1 MSSANSLRTDSGVST
16 GGKLTPVNIA
26 EGPAVRNRHFRIDT
40 GHPLPAAKPP
50 ELEPAISTENLAP
63 SPQTHSGD
71 EPNQQQT
78 WLQLHAIELIDKLQ
92 SWSADLDS
100 REAQL
105 NARTALLEHR
115 ERQLR
120 LEQQSAR
127 LDLDDLKASFQ
138 QEVAE
143 MRAAARR
150 LAFE

>member
-40 GHPLPAAKPP
+40 GHPLPIAKPP
-50 ELEPAISTENLAP
+50 EFDPNVASQDVTP
-63 SPQTHSGD
+63 SCLSQCGD
-71 EPNQQQT
+71 EPIQQQA
-78 WLQLHAIELIDKLQ
+78 WLQLHAIELIERLQ

-120 LEQQSAR
+120 LEQQSSR
-127 LDLDDLKASFQ
+127 LNLDELKISLQ

-143 MRAAARR
+143 IRAAARR